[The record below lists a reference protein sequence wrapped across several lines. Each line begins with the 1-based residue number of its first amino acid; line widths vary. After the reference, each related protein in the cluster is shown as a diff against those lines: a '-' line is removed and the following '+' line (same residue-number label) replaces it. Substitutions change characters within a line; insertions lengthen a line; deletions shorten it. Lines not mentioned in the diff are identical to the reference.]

1 MARVHLFTSSTP
13 PYNYKSGPENNIA
26 QEPLLLSEDI
36 IDNTTIAEQPLDIG
50 TSCFISPS
58 SPSLSSTALTA
69 ALLQN
74 ASGNNDAVGSIAL
87 PKQGMKLKTTLIF
100 SYTYIY
106 II

>member
-50 TSCFISPS
+50 TSCFISPP

-74 ASGNNDAVGSIAL
+74 AGGNNDVGSIAL
-87 PKQGMKLKTTLIF
+87 PKPGMKLKRTYLF
-100 SYTYIY
+100 VLTYIA
-106 II
+106 